1 MTRAWISLGSNIEPE
16 ENLRAALA
24 LLEARF
30 GPLVVSPVYRT
41 AAEGFEGD
49 DFLNLVV
56 GIDTGEPLHEV
67 RGALRA
73 IEEARGRVRGSEKF
87 SSRTLDLDLLTWD
100 ALVDPALG
108 LPRDD
113 ILEYAFVLGPLAD
126 VAPDERHP
134 VVGRSYGELW
144 RAFPRKGRMERVDL
158 VKPAL

>member
-49 DFLNLVV
+49 DFLNLAV
-56 GIDTGEPLHEV
+56 GIDTGEPLHAV

-87 SSRTLDLDLLTWD
+87 SSRTLDLDLLTWNE
-100 ALVDPALG
+100 LVDPALG
-108 LPRDD
+108 LPRDE

-134 VVGRSYGELW
+134 VAGRTYSELW
-144 RAFPRKGRMERVDL
+144 RAFPRKGRMERVEL
-158 VKPAL
+158 

>member
-16 ENLRAALA
+16 ENLRAALV

-87 SSRTLDLDLLTWD
+87 SSRTLDLDLLTWNE
-100 ALVDPALG
+100 LVDPALG
-108 LPRDD
+108 LPRDE

-134 VVGRSYGELW
+134 VAGRTYGELW
-144 RAFPRKGRMERVDL
+144 RAFPRKGRMERVEL
-158 VKPAL
+158 